1 MKDYEQ
7 ERFFMPVFIDATIV
21 IDLMKVEAIQLN
33 ENGMLFFYMSSG
45 KIIDMTPPDP
55 AKTYQRQVCTWT
67 RLHAKRTSPEIESFF
82 KSDQLPN
89 YLKPKKEGESK

>member
-1 MKDYEQ
+1 
-7 ERFFMPVFIDATIV
+7 MPVFIDATIV

-67 RLHAKRTSPEIESFF
+67 RLHAKEHHTKIESFL
-82 KSDQLPN
+82 KVIN
-89 YLKPKKEGESK
+89 YPTT